1 MSNEYCLPINLRIEP
16 RAQRTLRFCII
27 ALWVAAM
34 PPLFAAF
41 GALAGWAIA
50 PAAIGLWRIL
60 HQQHHARDAF
70 RLQATAN
77 GGWLLHRASGA
88 QSSSPPSSHS
98 ASDAQSSSRT
108 ASHTSS
114 DPSSRTA
121 QTELEKIVLLDF
133 IDARGFVLLLAT
145 TPNGARF
152 RLIVRAREQR
162 RELHRLRV
170 WLAAQPLGEQV
181 DLA

>member
-88 QSSSPPSSHS
+88 QSSSSHS
-98 ASDAQSSSRT
+98 ASNTQSSSRT

-114 DPSSRTA
+114 DTASHTA

-145 TPNGARF
+145 TSNGAQF